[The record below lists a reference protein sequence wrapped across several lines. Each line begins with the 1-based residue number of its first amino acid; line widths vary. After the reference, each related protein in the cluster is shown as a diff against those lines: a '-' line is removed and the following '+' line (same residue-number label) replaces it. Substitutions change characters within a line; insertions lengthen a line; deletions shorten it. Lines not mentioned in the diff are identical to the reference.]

1 MIFYFILGTVIL
13 GDVLWLAFTLR
24 RSRAAWQKVAAA
36 MWGALQLGAVAGM
49 LLARSDVADFYNAAP
64 RWLHSIV
71 LIWHLLC
78 VLPWLAWQILRG
90 LWALPLKLAR
100 TRPPTPSEEGMS
112 RRQFLGATTAFIP
125 PAFTIGSAAIG
136 EMQLDD
142 FRVRKVTVPVAAL
155 PPALEGVTI
164 AHLTDL
170 HAGRLTRGKVMERIV
185 AETNGLNPDIIA
197 LTGDLINDS
206 LSAMPAVVDLVG
218 GLRARELLVSCEG
231 NHDLIDSPREFYRQ
245 AEKGGLNL
253 LRNETAS
260 LRIRGQL
267 VQVLG
272 LPWTRGA
279 GRMAD
284 SVRELLA
291 KRNPDAWQLMLAHH
305 PHAWDLMDDIPLTL
319 SGHTH
324 GGQLMLNEVLGAG
337 PMVFRYWS
345 GIYRKERR
353 ALAVSN
359 GVGNWFPVRTAAP
372 AEILHITLTRAT
384 S

>member
-13 GDVLWLAFTLR
+13 GDVLWLALTVR
-24 RSRAAWQKVAAA
+24 RSRATWQKASAAI
-36 MWGALQLGAVAGM
+36 WGTLQLGAVCGM

-64 RWLHSIV
+64 RWVHSIV

-90 LWALPLKLAR
+90 FCALPLKLAR
-100 TRPPTPSEEGMS
+100 TPLPKPDREQVT
-112 RRQFLGATTAFIP
+112 RREFLGASAAFIP
-125 PAFTIGSAAIG
+125 PAFTIGGAALG
-136 EMQLDD
+136 EFQLDD
-142 FRVRKVTVPVAAL
+142 FRVRRATVPIASL
-155 PPALEGVTI
+155 PPALEGLTI
-164 AHLTDL
+164 AHITDL

-185 AETNGLNPDIIA
+185 AETNGLNPDVIA

-206 LSAMPAVVDLVG
+206 LNAMPAVVELVG
-218 GLRARELLVSCEG
+218 GLRAKELLVSCEG
-231 NHDLIDSPREFYRQ
+231 NHDLIDNPREFYRQ

-253 LRNETAS
+253 LRNDTAS

-279 GRMAD
+279 VRMGD

-291 KRNPDAWQLMLAHH
+291 KRDPAAWQLMLAHH
-305 PHAWDLMDDIPLTL
+305 PHAWDLMEDVPLTL

-324 GGQLMLNEVLGAG
+324 GGQLMLNEALGAG

-345 GIYRKERR
+345 GIYRKEQRT
-353 ALAVSN
+353 LAVSN

-372 AEILHITLTRAT
+372 AEILHITLTRAN